1 MKRGREHVLR
11 HIPKAEVFSRI
22 AEHAEWLIHE
32 QSMDNMGKWIDVEV
46 WSVWLRRL
54 DRWRRTARESGR
66 SFGNWDEVE
75 VDIEGEMDV
84 DDLSLP
90 PDPTKRKKKAAKV
103 IAFLILSS

>member
-103 IAFLILSS
+103 IAFLFLSS